1 MGKKGRL
8 KKPTAVAAPESSP
21 TFKSKH
27 PTSEKKL
34 VHKIDNSFLAK
45 LDISQLRDQFN
56 ALISVDSSSPEEGI
70 QAARDLFVDVT
81 KIRRRLEGRIR
92 YLQTQQKLLDTA
104 EEKYM
109 ELSRIEA
116 ERIQQVAAQVA
127 NLQFL
132 KDQLT
137 KKRDQLVH
145 ESEAK
150 AEEER
155 RQRQAQSEDLSMKIA
170 KVSSRLEQQGQE
182 RLQQAKE
189 NEDLKSLLRAEL
201 DKYSSA
207 ETVFSD
213 RMAHLTSQ
221 IEEKTRL
228 LEAQTRLLEAD
239 RAKCAKY
246 ETQIKGMM
254 ETEKGLRAKVGD
266 YSQRFDGFQQ
276 SLNRSNSMFGEFKTK
291 IDQLT
296 KAIKSH
302 EQENASLAKKQAT
315 SLETIRG
322 LRGEVQGL
330 EAEGDKTRRQT
341 DSLSTLVAALEKE
354 NEETGQK
361 IDDLSN
367 TALCRVRA
375 ETWLL

>member
-1 MGKKGRL
+1 MGKKGKA
-8 KKPTAVAAPESSP
+8 KKPSVTAAPSSP
-21 TFKSKH
+21 TIRTKH
-27 PTSEKKL
+27 SLSETRT
-34 VHKIDNSFLAK
+34 VHKVDNSFLAK
-45 LDISQLRDQFN
+45 LDETLLRDQFN
-56 ALISVDSSSPEEGI
+56 ALISIDSSSLEEGI
-70 QAARDLFVDVT
+70 QAARDMFVDVT
-81 KIRRRLEGRIR
+81 KIRRRLDVRVD
-92 YLQTQQKLLDTA
+92 YLQTQQKLLDIE
-104 EEKYM
+104 EEKYT
-109 ELSRIEA
+109 ELSRSEVA
-116 ERIQQVAAQVA
+116 NIQQVVAQVSK
-127 NLQFL
+127 LEVL
-132 KDQLT
+132 KGELT

-155 RQRQAQSEDLSMKIA
+155 RQRQAQSEDLSKKIA
-170 KVSSRLEQQGQE
+170 KVSSKLEQQGQE

-302 EQENASLAKKQAT
+302 EHENASLAKKQAT
-315 SLETIRG
+315 SLETIRN

-330 EAEGDKTRRQT
+330 VAEGDKMQRQT

-361 IDDLSN
+361 IRELSSA
-367 TALCRVRA
+367 TVSCPSGEGV
-375 ETWLL
+375 